1 MKKTYSYI
9 GDVMHLYK
17 TMKDFLMDFDYY
29 IDIYEKNIHVFNYID
44 ILKLND
50 QEIKLSMPGFI
61 LEIYGTQFSV
71 KRLEKREILLMGNLE
86 SVRFV
91 KND

>member
-1 MKKTYSYI
+1 
-9 GDVMHLYK
+9 MHLYK
-17 TMKDFLMDFDYY
+17 TMKNFLLDFDYY

-50 QEIKLSMPGFI
+50 QTIKLLMPSFT
-61 LEIYGTQFSV
+61 LEIIGHNFRV
-71 KRLEKREILLMGNLE
+71 KKLEKREMLIEGVLE
-86 SVRFV
+86 NVRFI